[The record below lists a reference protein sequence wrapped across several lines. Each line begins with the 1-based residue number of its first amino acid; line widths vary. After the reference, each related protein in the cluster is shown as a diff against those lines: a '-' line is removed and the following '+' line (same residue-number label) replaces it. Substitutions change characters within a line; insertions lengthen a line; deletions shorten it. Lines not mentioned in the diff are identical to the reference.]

1 MCRTIVSLAT
11 GLLFLLGWVVVP
23 DVAIAATTNNIGFDV
38 NDISILWPVP
48 TQRSEVNELIS
59 ADDRTANGTSEIW
72 PAFVFD
78 SVIKTAQTVQ
88 LSDSTGTT
96 HAISFGEPRLQTAF
110 RQPHTWKVVGIRIDP
125 SAPGS
130 SSRLIRQFGSRPQ
143 VRLIMQPVTVDNFG
157 NVEVHDYTAHL
168 VYDFTQRGG
177 GKPRPDKAKFTEIV
191 SDLRDLKLKMASTG
205 ISTAGLKLGV
215 HPGFNDG
222 TFTFEDALT
231 AFLKK
236 HLSLD
241 RLTGVAFMG
250 LEPPEPWI
258 FFAMT
263 KVNGAFV
270 RIPAPTLGRNQA
282 QMLGF
287 VGGDVVFPVSIPNG
301 SDGKH
306 GVNTA
311 VLFEPDVQLSSRQDP
326 SQPRPLLQD
335 IPDIIAN
342 PQIAHFFNTDCVSCH
357 SESARRQDLNI
368 STKDA
373 RFQYQRPVS
382 ISGTNTALLPSNQWN
397 VRNFG
402 WFPDF
407 FGTGATVATV
417 TMRTANETAEAVEFI
432 NHEYLQH
439 ESIINVVAKNNGFD
453 GAHLRR
459 RPEQLSALGAGNFC
473 VLETGE
479 SVGIGNIEP
488 VKNGFAKVNVV
499 IPNSSC
505 PEL

>member
-1 MCRTIVSLAT
+1 MCRTIISLAT

-23 DVAIAATTNNIGFDV
+23 DVAIAATTNNTGFDV

-59 ADDRTANGTSEIW
+59 ADDLTANGASEIW
-72 PAFVFD
+72 PSFVFD

-88 LSDSTGTT
+88 LNDSTGSI

-110 RQPHTWKVVGIRIDP
+110 RQPHTWKVVGVRIDP

-143 VRLIMQPVTVDNFG
+143 IRLIMQPVTVDNFG

-168 VYDFTQRGG
+168 VYDFTQAGG
-177 GKPRPDKAKFTEIV
+177 GKSRPDKAKFTEIV
-191 SDLRDLKLKMASTG
+191 NDLRDLKLKMASTG
-205 ISTAGLKLGV
+205 ISTDGLKLGI

-222 TFTFEDALT
+222 TFTFEDELT

-241 RLTGVAFMG
+241 HLSGVAFMG

-282 QMLGF
+282 QMLSF
-287 VGGDVVFPVSIPNG
+287 VGGDVVFPVSIPNN
-301 SDGKH
+301 SDGKQ

-311 VLFEPDVQLSSRQDP
+311 VLFDPDVQLSSRHNP

-342 PQIAHFFNTDCVSCH
+342 PRIAHFFNTDCVSCH

-459 RPEQLSALGAGNFC
+459 
-473 VLETGE
+473 
-479 SVGIGNIEP
+479 
-488 VKNGFAKVNVV
+488 
-499 IPNSSC
+499 
-505 PEL
+505 